1 MTEESQ
7 KSYPT
12 LIPEPVPLL
21 KQRRGGGLN
30 LIHVALL
37 LEATRMVDEGT
48 DIPSIEAAAK
58 KAFGM
63 AKGFLSAMDDIGI
76 AEACA
81 AMESLADDSDE
92 DDPLYQTYH
101 NFFSPGQSCRNK
113 AAEYERAEDKASVR
127 WVGEA
132 EARKEA
138 SDFMLVDALAKR
150 FQAVLFITAVDLVE
164 SEIFDL
170 HDVDR
175 LCRET
180 FGWKEGPFAMM
191 NRLGIGEVM
200 QIVTEKMYLS
210 HRMEINFPIPRLL
223 IQQAQKEQ
231 PWPLNSKNE

>member
-1 MTEESQ
+1 MTEENQ

-12 LIPEPVPLL
+12 LIPEPAPLL

-37 LEATRMVDEGT
+37 LEATRMIDEGM
-48 DIPSIEAAAK
+48 DIPSIEASAK
-58 KAFGM
+58 KAFDM
-63 AKGFLSAMDDIGI
+63 AKGFLRAMDDIGI

-81 AMESLADDSDE
+81 AMESLADDSGEE
-92 DDPLYQTYH
+92 DSLYQTYR

-132 EARKEA
+132 EAGKEA

-164 SEIFDL
+164 SEVLDL

-210 HRMEINFPIPRLL
+210 HRKEINFPIPRLL

-231 PWPLNSKNE
+231 PWPLNSKTD